1 MAGDVIIQ
9 MLTHVRAEGQVVQPV
24 THKKKKKI
32 LEKYMREDTKL
43 SQLVNSMF
51 W

>member
-9 MLTHVRAEGQVVQPV
+9 MLTHFRAEGQVVQPV
-24 THKKKKKI
+24 THKKKKI